1 MSIAAAVL
9 PNSQQSRSHDDY
21 HYDYAAVLP
30 GHLAHSV
37 PTTQVYIRRR
47 LLVLAVLVAV
57 VAVVWLGAGSVR
69 ATRDGE
75 PAAPSA
81 GRPAVS
87 SAAVSSAAVS
97 SAAGSYMVQPGDT
110 LWSIAAQHHGKADQ
124 ADYVDALVQRNGG
137 TIVQV
142 GQVLAL
148 P

>member
-1 MSIAAAVL
+1 MSIATTAL
-9 PNSQQSRSHDDY
+9 TTNPHSH
-21 HYDYAAVLP
+21 YAAILP
-30 GHLAHSV
+30 GRLAHIP

-81 GRPAVS
+81 GRPAVTQ
-87 SAAVSSAAVS
+87 SAVNQSAIT
-97 SAAGSYMVQPGDT
+97 YMVQPGDT
-110 LWSIAAQHHGKADQ
+110 LWSIAAHHHGHADQ
-124 ADYVDALVQRNGG
+124 ADYVDALIQRNGG

>member
-1 MSIAAAVL
+1 MSIAASALSNTPFSNTPFSNQPFSNTSHAHYAV
-9 PNSQQSRSHDDY
+9 
-21 HYDYAAVLP
+21 VLP
-30 GHLAHSV
+30 GRLVHTQ

-69 ATRDGE
+69 ATRGGE
-75 PAAPSA
+75 PAASST
-81 GRPAVS
+81 GRPAVTD
-87 SAAVSSAAVS
+87 A
-97 SAAGSYMVQPGDT
+97 SYMVQPGDT
-110 LWSIAAQHHGKADQ
+110 LWSIAAHHHGTADQ
-124 ADYVDALVQRNGG
+124 ADYVDALIQRNGG

>member
-1 MSIAAAVL
+1 
-9 PNSQQSRSHDDY
+9 
-21 HYDYAAVLP
+21 
-30 GHLAHSV
+30 
-37 PTTQVYIRRR
+37 
-47 LLVLAVLVAV
+47 VLAVLVAV

-81 GRPAVS
+81 GRPAVNQ
-87 SAAVSSAAVS
+87 SAIT
-97 SAAGSYMVQPGDT
+97 YMVQPGDT
-110 LWSIAAQHHGKADQ
+110 LWSIAAHHHGHADQ
-124 ADYVDALVQRNGG
+124 ADYVDALIQRNGG